1 MIDIRDKILDNPSLL
16 KKGVGGVLLLAM
28 LILSSCSTEPQQKT
42 KTTPKKPKAKI
53 EVPTFNADSAYS
65 YIQKQ
70 VDFGPRVISSKG
82 WKNCAIWL
90 EKKFKNYTPN
100 VIIQEAPITTYDR

>member
-1 MIDIRDKILDNPSLL
+1 MEPRMKRGILPL
-16 KKGVGGVLLLAM
+16 GLLLAM
-28 LILSSCSTEPQQKT
+28 SALIFGGCGAEPKRPDVAQ
-42 KTTPKKPKAKI
+42 PEEIHIAAPA
-53 EVPTFNADSAYS
+53 FDGDSAFS

-90 EKKFKNYTPN
+90 EKKFKNT
-100 VIIQEAPITTYDR
+100 I